1 MMSRS
6 IHVLVCD
13 DDPLL
18 VEIVA
23 YRLAA
28 DGHRISICA
37 DGLDALSILRSGP
50 VDVVILDAMMPG
62 LDGFQ
67 VLAEIRGDRSFDS
80 LPVIMLSARSR
91 EFDVVSALRMGAND
105 YIVKPFI
112 PDELSIRLARL
123 VRQSQLDT
131 MAA

>member
-1 MMSRS
+1 MSRS

-18 VEIVA
+18 VELVA
-23 YRLAA
+23 YRLEA
-28 DGHRISICA
+28 DGYRISTCG
-37 DGLDALSILRSGP
+37 DGLDALSVLRAGP

-67 VLAEIRGDRSFDS
+67 VLAEIRGDRSLDS
-80 LPVIMLSARSR
+80 LPVIMLSARGG
-91 EFDVVSALRMGAND
+91 ETDVVSALRMGADD

-123 VRQSQLDT
+123 VRQRKLDT
-131 MAA
+131 IAA

>member
-1 MMSRS
+1 MSGS
-6 IHVLVCD
+6 VHVLICD

-18 VEIVA
+18 VELVA
-23 YRLAA
+23 YRLGM
-28 DGHRISICA
+28 DGHRVSTCS
-37 DGLDALSILRSGP
+37 DGLDALSMLRAGA

-67 VLAEIRGDRSFDS
+67 VLTEIRRGSSVDAV
-80 LPVIMLSARSR
+80 PVIMLSARSA
-91 EFDVVSALRMGAND
+91 EADVVSALRMGADD

-112 PDELSIRLARL
+112 PDELSVRLARL
-123 VRQSQLDT
+123 VRQRKLDG